1 MWTMFCLSAWV
12 VPAISAGHGSGAVR
26 DQEKIGGCLGVPVQ
40 DFLPWAKPQCEMGIH
55 SSVLIALFK
64 KVVKRKDPVARKY
77 VGPSHLCAA
86 CSQLARHRD
95 AGSTSAQC
103 KVTYHLRPRWSQ
115 MTTWPF
121 FSVKAESSGLQVPSA
136 ALVIDI
142 YSANTV

>member
-1 MWTMFCLSAWV
+1 MFCLSAWV

-77 VGPSHLCAA
+77 VD
-86 CSQLARHRD
+86 RVI
-95 AGSTSAQC
+95 SAPHVRSWQDTEMQG
-103 KVTYHLRPRWSQ
+103 VRVHMQ
-115 MTTWPF
+115 
-121 FSVKAESSGLQVPSA
+121 GNVPSA
-136 ALVIDI
+136 AKVESNDDMAFLQCEG
-142 YSANTV
+142 